1 MTGKVKYF
9 FFFLLVTAAAYG
21 LSTLLLSYLDRELVK
36 DFSLPAPEN
45 SRMEKKLP
53 PPLSPAEYPKPTEK
67 RAASLERKEDISKR
81 TSRAQDKPGLS
92 SLNLTL
98 LGTVLNESGLSWA
111 VIKDLATGR
120 QEMVSV
126 GSVVAG
132 AMVVSIGK
140 DRVVLNVNGREEI
153 LLLGVE
159 GTRSASARGDQGAK
173 ESATSTY
180 VLSREVVRENLENLP
195 EFMTQSRADL
205 YYKEGRP
212 EGFQL
217 SQIQEGSLL
226 RSVGFENGDVIQSV
240 NGQEV
245 RSLEDAIALYQKFGD
260 GDSFT
265 IGILRGETA
274 RTLNV
279 KIR

>member
-1 MTGKVKYF
+1 MMGKVKYF
-9 FFFLLVTAAAYG
+9 FFFLLVSAAAYA
-21 LSTLLLSYLDRELVK
+21 LSTLFLSYLNRELVK
-36 DFSLPAPEN
+36 DFSLPAPGN
-45 SRMEKKLP
+45 SLMEKKIP
-53 PPLSPAEYPKPTEK
+53 PPLSPAEHPKPTEK

-81 TSRAQDKPGLS
+81 TSRAQDQPGLT

-98 LGTVLNESGLSWA
+98 LGTVVNESGLSWA
-111 VIKDLATGR
+111 VIQDLDRDR
-120 QEMVSV
+120 QDMVRV

-132 AMVVSIGK
+132 ARVVSIGR
-140 DRVVLNVNGREEI
+140 DRVVLNINGREEI
-153 LLLGVE
+153 LLLGVD
-159 GTRSASARGDQGAK
+159 GTRSASSRGDQGAK

-195 EFMTQSRADL
+195 DFLTQARAEL
-205 YYKEGRP
+205 YYKEGKP
-212 EGFQL
+212 EGFRL
-217 SQIQEGSLL
+217 SQIQQGSLL
-226 RSVGFENGDVIQSV
+226 RSVGFENGDVIRSV

-260 GDSFT
+260 SDSFT
-265 IGILRGETA
+265 IGILRGERV

>member
-1 MTGKVKYF
+1 MKYF
-9 FFFLLVTAAAYG
+9 FFFLLVSAAAYA
-21 LSTLLLSYLDRELVK
+21 LSTLFLSYLDRELAK
-36 DFSLPAPEN
+36 DLPLPAPGN
-45 SRMEKKLP
+45 SLIEKKLP

-81 TSRAQDKPGLS
+81 TSQAQDQPGLTF
-92 SLNLTL
+92 LNLTL
-98 LGTVLNESGLSWA
+98 LGTVVNESGLSWA
-111 VIKDLATGR
+111 VIMDLTTDR
-120 QEMVSV
+120 QDMVSV

-132 AMVVSIGK
+132 ARVVSIGR

-159 GTRSASARGDQGAK
+159 GARSASSRGDQGAK

-195 EFMTQSRADL
+195 DFLTQARAEL
-205 YYKEGRP
+205 YYKEGKP

-217 SQIQEGSLL
+217 SQIQQGSLL
-226 RSVGFENGDVIQSV
+226 RTVGFENGDVIRSV

-260 GDSFT
+260 SNSFT
-265 IGILRGETA
+265 IGILRGE
-274 RTLNV
+274 RVKMLNV
-279 KIR
+279 KIK

>member
-81 TSRAQDKPGLS
+81 TSGPQDKPGLS

-98 LGTVLNESGLSWA
+98 LGTVVNESGLSWA

-132 AMVVSIGK
+132 ARVVSIGK

-159 GTRSASARGDQGAK
+159 GTRSASSRGDQGAK
-173 ESATSTY
+173 ESVTSTY

-195 EFMTQSRADL
+195 GFMAQARAEL

-217 SQIQEGSLL
+217 NQIQEGSLL
-226 RSVGFENGDVIQSV
+226 RSVGFENGDVIRSV
-240 NGQEV
+240 NGQEI

>member
-1 MTGKVKYF
+1 MKYF
-9 FFFLLVTAAAYG
+9 FFFLLVSAAAYA
-21 LSTLLLSYLDRELVK
+21 LSTLFLSYLDRELAK
-36 DFSLPAPEN
+36 DLPLPAPGN
-45 SRMEKKLP
+45 SLIEKKLP

-81 TSRAQDKPGLS
+81 TSQAQDQPGLTF
-92 SLNLTL
+92 LNLTL
-98 LGTVLNESGLSWA
+98 LGTVVNESGLSWA
-111 VIKDLATGR
+111 VIMDLATDR
-120 QEMVSV
+120 QDMVSV

-132 AMVVSIGK
+132 ARVVSIGR

-159 GTRSASARGDQGAK
+159 GARSASSRGDQGAK

-195 EFMTQSRADL
+195 DFLTQARAEL
-205 YYKEGRP
+205 YYKEGKP

-217 SQIQEGSLL
+217 SQIQQGSLL
-226 RSVGFENGDVIQSV
+226 RTVGFENGDVIRSV

-260 GDSFT
+260 SNSFT
-265 IGILRGETA
+265 IGILRGE
-274 RTLNV
+274 RVKMLNV
-279 KIR
+279 KIK

>member
-9 FFFLLVTAAAYG
+9 LFFLLVTASAYG
-21 LSTLLLSYLDRELVK
+21 LSTLLLSYLDHELAN
-36 DFSLPAPEN
+36 DLSFSPPGKP
-45 SRMEKKLP
+45 SIEKKLP

-81 TSRAQDKPGLS
+81 TSGPQDKPGLT

-98 LGTVLNESGLSWA
+98 LGTVVNESGLSWA

-159 GTRSASARGDQGAK
+159 GTRSASAGGDQGAQ

-195 EFMTQSRADL
+195 GLMTQARAEL

-217 SQIQEGSLL
+217 SQIQQGSPL
-226 RSVGFENGDVIQSV
+226 RSIGFENGDVIRSV

-245 RSLEDAIALYQKFGD
+245 RSLEDAIALYQKLGD
-260 GDSFT
+260 DDSFV
-265 IGILRGETA
+265 IGILRGEKPKY
-274 RTLNV
+274 LHV
-279 KIR
+279 KIK

>member
-1 MTGKVKYF
+1 MMGKVKYF
-9 FFFLLVTAAAYG
+9 FFFLLVSAAAYA
-21 LSTLLLSYLDRELVK
+21 LSTLFLSYLDRELVK
-36 DFSLPAPEN
+36 DFSLPAPGN
-45 SRMEKKLP
+45 SLMEKKIP

-67 RAASLERKEDISKR
+67 RAASLERKEDISNR
-81 TSRAQDKPGLS
+81 TSRAQDQPGLT

-98 LGTVLNESGLSWA
+98 LGTVVNESGLSWA
-111 VIKDLATGR
+111 VIKDLATDR

-126 GSVVAG
+126 GSVLAG
-132 AMVVSIGK
+132 ARVVSIGK
-140 DRVVLNVNGREEI
+140 DRVVLDVNGREEI
-153 LLLGVE
+153 LLLGVD
-159 GTRSASARGDQGAK
+159 GTRTASSPEDQGAK
-173 ESATSTY
+173 ERATSTY

-195 EFMTQSRADL
+195 ELMTQARAEL
-205 YYKEGRP
+205 YYKEGKP

-226 RSVGFENGDVIQSV
+226 RSVGFENGDVIRSV

-260 GDSFT
+260 SDSFT
-265 IGILRGETA
+265 IGILRGERV

-279 KIR
+279 KIK

>member
-21 LSTLLLSYLDRELVK
+21 LSTLLLSYLDRELAK

-98 LGTVLNESGLSWA
+98 LGTVVNESGLSWA